1 MALVIRLLEADVS
14 YLMKFLVFFSD
25 FSVTV
30 LYFSLM
36 TDKNYVNSVMQKCL
50 ETKKWQCFFQLGQV
64 TKRF

>member
-50 ETKKWQCFFQLGQV
+50 ETKNGNVFFSLD
-64 TKRF
+64 K